1 MSPRAEDYRTRAAQC
16 EERDPEVKRQFEELA
31 HQSLEMAKQADRQNW

>member
-16 EERDPEVKRQFEELA
+16 EERAKQARDPKVKRQFEELA
-31 HQSLEMAKQADRQNW
+31 HQWLEIW